1 MSCALTN
8 RARDLGSGI
17 DTWTDP
23 MQDACDCLRQPS
35 CADTQVFA
43 PPPEITAEFWVM
55 EAARSWS
62 NVVTPK
68 VCALMPRIEVPRVGG
83 GASRRAPARRPRTYG
98 YCADR
103 ATSAVSMRNLETA
116 TCAGVANSAIVESS
130 ATDGS
135 ARPSAVA

>member
-1 MSCALTN
+1 
-8 RARDLGSGI
+8 
-17 DTWTDP
+17 

-83 GASRRAPARRPRTYG
+83 GGESPRARSTPQDLWLLRRPCDKRG
-98 YCADR
+98 LDAQ
-103 ATSAVSMRNLETA
+103 S
-116 TCAGVANSAIVESS
+116 
-130 ATDGS
+130 
-135 ARPSAVA
+135 